1 MKKVYFSF
9 VLLVFSLGAMFA
21 QGQQL
26 PNSNCNDW
34 SGAKFDG
41 QIQPAS
47 WHYSNVTQLGF
58 DFNFSHRETGRSGQ
72 SGDYAMM
79 VQDQALEV
87 MGIGETSPGYI
98 ALGQPWVFLKDLGS
112 ISKATAGTHGG
123 ISWNSRPDTLSIWV
137 KRTGSHWKDEDFH
150 VLYYAWKGTAK
161 GSKYKGKDGNCT
173 SVAWDDEES
182 DVRIALNGNE
192 CGTDTKATQ
201 ICEGWVRDRQQYNN
215 WVNLRIPIYYMTNDV
230 PEKMNVIL
238 SASNYPNFRA
248 NSGLYEG
255 NSLYVDDMELIYSAN
270 IEQLIID
277 DVTWDS
283 FNPNTEDVQYYEL
296 GRDAVSV
303 PKIEAKRGAGS
314 LTNTKGVTVS
324 FPGRLL
330 SDKEMTIQKGAI
342 GDITR
347 ITVTSEDGKST
358 KTYQIRF
365 VREASANTQLD
376 GIQVNGNPIDNFSPK
391 VLTYDYALPFG
402 TIENPIVTCTPHEAE
417 QSVEIMQATSQTGT
431 AYIYVTAA
439 NGRNKATYTINFST
453 EALKDN
459 TLKDI
464 LVNGQSIPG
473 YTPTR
478 TSYRVSLPVD
488 TKEMPTVKAVSAYP
502 EGMQTIQY
510 TAPSVIDGGV
520 YQISVTTPGNPT
532 AKVYKLTF
540 KLEPS
545 SYAYL
550 KDLRMGEG
558 DENLIE
564 GFEPEKMIYNV
575 SLPLG
580 TMEQPTI
587 TPVPGD
593 DYQTVE
599 VQYGGLNG
607 TSRVLVTAG
616 DGVTTGLYKINV
628 STEASSV
635 TTLKGIFVNG
645 VLIPD
650 FDPQVLSYNYDLPLG
665 TTEMP
670 VVTVEQGDEYQ
681 TVTITYGGLNG
692 ITRIFVT
699 AGDGSTRSYQIQFHQ
714 QVSSVNTLQ
723 DIQVDGVSLQGFD
736 PQVLEYTYS
745 LPVGTTTLPEVTY
758 TPGDEYQT
766 IMTRSGGVNGDY
778 KIIVYPQQ
786 GASQTYIIHFQVAT
800 SSNTDLS
807 MIYVSGQPLEGFAAN
822 IKEYNIDLPEGISII
837 PTVTADKAESS
848 QRVLILLQGSQ
859 VLITVTAQSGA
870 KATYT
875 LNFIIHVSANAFL
888 KAILLDGDTIEGF
901 APERLNYEVSYT
913 GERPTLTAVPDEGQQ
928 VTMVLPQQGG
938 EALIYVQSQ
947 AGGINTYTIAFTQI
961 LEDDALLTNIFINGE
976 PLAGFQPTTM
986 NYEARYQTQWPEV
999 TWEVEPGLTVTAYQ
1013 QGNNQL
1019 LRVAS
1024 GTKANIYTI
1033 AFERDLSND
1042 CELENIL
1049 IDGEALPSF
1058 VATTH
1063 EYTIDVA
1070 AGSELPQVTFVPKNG
1085 QQQLTFGTTVKDAS
1099 SVIVTAEDGTQSTYT
1114 VTFNKA
1120 LYDLTA
1126 PIMIEVADHEI
1137 NYQPLTLVYNLEIG
1151 TGESLPQV
1159 TVTPDKG
1166 QSVMVY
1172 DENNSL
1178 QKVQVT
1184 AQNGAQAVYEIRY
1197 NRTKSDNALL
1207 ADILIDNQSIEG
1219 FRADS
1224 FNYVDTLA
1232 WRTKV
1237 LPCVM
1242 PKGQLPTQTIT
1253 THYCAVDGLM
1263 TIDVLAE
1270 DEVTQQTYTIAFPV
1284 IKSANANLQS
1294 IAFTDLN
1301 DFTFDPEVTDYA
1313 FMLPYG
1319 TPAVPVLEVYEKAE
1333 PEQRVDIESRPL
1345 GDTTFVTVT
1354 AENGATKTYRFYF
1367 EAKEAEALNSLRTLK
1382 YRFARENT
1390 PDQFDTI
1397 SLNVTQFETEVN
1409 LPYGTKTFEVIYEKN
1424 YNEQVVF
1431 VEQGGT
1437 LRPTTLKVM
1446 ANHKDYEDLTYT
1458 ITPNV
1463 STQNPAILTDLKV
1476 NGVTIEGFD
1485 SNRFAYIV
1493 NVTTNPIVTP
1503 TPNQGAYVN
1512 PIIVTS
1518 KHWKAEVSKDGY
1530 TNIYDIWYYY
1540 LNEQVPNADFT
1551 EWTNCATVTSVQK
1564 PTGWN
1569 TVADVLGKHTGFGS
1583 YTPDKL
1589 VQKNGNRVQLQTWY
1603 SVPGGGAVP
1612 GFITLGTVSST
1623 GWKVAGSTPISVSG
1637 GISFHNSPDQMLI
1650 KYNFPQLDK
1659 ANGEIQYLLNGS
1671 GGNSIL
1677 SWQIN
1682 SKMSDYQ
1689 EKVYDLSEANAQ
1701 VGDPAQLNI
1710 ILNTY
1715 NQVSCSEQLG
1725 YITNSVINTMNVEYV
1740 RFTYN
1745 STLTALKVNG
1755 LDAAME
1761 GNAFAVNLTD
1771 CEQTRIPTLAF
1782 TGQVSDQAQLIEWSE
1797 ENAEGVRTATIRNFA
1812 EDGTYTDY
1820 TLSVT
1825 RPLQASAD
1833 LEDLRVNG
1841 NTISGFDAATTDYT
1855 YTMTTAQLPDITYEP
1870 KSNLQTITMTYADST
1885 MTISVTA
1892 ENGTQKSYK
1901 IKMTRPLSNNT
1912 NLIAIDGLTGFDEAT
1927 RSYILTADQLPD
1939 LNFIKAEDAQT
1950 VVMDNGVFTITAQ
1963 DGTIGTYTVIAEPQ
1977 PRQTQGVISEFE
1989 LDGTT
1994 PMDFG
1999 GTNYTKTALLPDWAS
2014 FTREDYR
2021 DSVVMIQTE
2030 KQIQWQVIGT
2040 QATQTYT
2047 LSQPEED
2054 VTNTQ
2059 LNAILVSDTLIAD
2072 FNADI
2077 KEYTI
2082 ITNDSVGLRIIP
2094 NYVEQ
2099 QVTITR
2105 NENVYTIV
2113 VAAPNGVNKAT
2124 YTITI
2129 QPDLS
2134 NIAELEMI
2142 YIDGQELSGFRADS
2156 LDYTIVLPTPQAK
2169 QQEPQMPAITY
2180 RAAHN
2185 ATVAVEAGSKL
2196 GEQTMITVTS
2206 EDQTVVRLYNV
2217 TIEAE
2222 PSHNAQLSAI
2232 LIQNKPVD
2240 HFSPTY
2246 AYYSSRVQEE
2256 AFEVTWAAEDKFVTV
2271 TRTDSAYDQNVL
2283 VKLDTKAQD
2292 GTTIGHYE
2300 VDVYIE
2306 AFAASATL
2314 ADITLN
2320 GQPMSEF
2327 LPELNPMLAFSP
2339 MNNQYTINLPL
2350 GAKTIP
2356 DVQVVLGQEGQK
2368 VTYIRDRDG
2377 WKDSLKVASKDNA
2390 ATNTYTLTYVVPKS
2404 SNTLLSN
2411 IFVNGEPIADFEP
2424 TTYVYTYVLPLGK
2437 GSQQPE
2443 VIGQQSDATQTVA
2456 DAVFDG
2462 VKAMI
2467 EVTAEDQTK
2476 AQYVVIFDYQPS
2488 TVDTLKAI
2496 YQNAEMLP
2504 GFVATTNEY
2513 DILLPIDERR
2523 FPSLDWEMG
2532 DDYQVVVMD
2541 TVLENTYMLQRR
2553 ISVTAQDGR
2562 QRVYGVNYEIQKSD
2576 VDTLQNIFINDKPLA
2591 TFAGTIEEY
2600 SIYVDSDEQP
2610 VVTFTAGD
2618 DYQNVTVI
2626 TLPEVEGVKALDKA
2640 VIMVEAENGNVRFY
2654 TIHFLKKLDSNAHL
2668 QMIYVDNKALAG
2680 FDPEIYTY
2688 LYKIEKGGPLPSVGW
2703 VTQTDDQQVSS
2714 LTVDDT
2720 TSLIVRAEDGT
2731 IQTYRIVFQHKLS
2744 ENANLRTILVD
2755 GAPMVE
2761 FMEDIYQYDLSVDYG
2776 QKIPELVAVEQEAEQ
2791 TITRSDTILL
2801 VEGDTM
2807 YITRFF
2813 VQAENIEYENEYM
2826 VTITVGRNNDAYLT
2840 SISLKGTPLEDFDP
2854 ETIEYAVAF
2863 PIGSDST
2870 IFCTAE
2876 DVTFSLSD
2884 PKATAI
2890 VSITEEQTIYINVTA
2905 QDGKSRM
2912 TYVITQQIL
2921 LDDNNYLIDILLD
2934 SISIPNFSPEVDFYT
2949 YYLEEGMT
2957 PPTIEAIAQSENA
2970 KISINAKSVGDTS
2983 IIACESASKNVRKY
2997 YILFAKSPINEVKAP
3012 TSRDVLLK
3020 HVPGTTNIVVATIR
3034 KNVVFRLYDVKGHCH
3049 GEYKLNTV
3057 NTNFADIDL
3066 DSDNQEH
3073 LFNFDNAMGLEIH
3086 LIPNQFYLYTFMEG
3100 DTRILQSGKLL
3111 MH

>member
-26 PNSNCNDW
+26 PNGNCNDW
-34 SGAKFDG
+34 SGAKFKG
-41 QIQPAS
+41 EIQPAS
-47 WHYSNVTQLGF
+47 WHYSNVTQLGIE
-58 DFNFSHRETGRSGQ
+58 FNFSHRETGRSGQ

-98 ALGQPWVFLKDLGS
+98 ALGQPWVYLKDLGS

-161 GSKYKGKDGNCT
+161 SSKYKGKDGSCT

-182 DVRIALNGNE
+182 DIRIALDGNE

-255 NSLYVDDMELIYSAN
+255 NSLYVDDMELIYSAS
-270 IEQLIID
+270 IQQLIID
-277 DVTWDS
+277 DVVWS
-283 FNPNTEDVQYYEL
+283 GFNPNTEDVQFYEL

-330 SDKEMTIQKGAI
+330 SDKEMTVQKGAI

-376 GIQVNGNPIDNFSPK
+376 GIQVNGNPIENFSPK

-417 QSVEIMQATSQTGT
+417 QSVEIMQASSQTGT

-464 LVNGQSIPG
+464 LVNGNSIPD

-478 TSYRVSLPVD
+478 TSYRISLPVD

-593 DYQTVE
+593 IYQTVE

-616 DGVTTGLYKINV
+616 DGVTTSLYKINV

-645 VLIPD
+645 VLIPG

-714 QVSSVNTLQ
+714 QVSSVNTLK
-723 DIQVDGVSLQGFD
+723 DIQVDGVSLPGFD

-800 SSNTDLS
+800 SSNTDLA
-807 MIYVSGQPLEGFAAN
+807 MIYVDGQPLEGFDAN
-822 IKEYNIDLPEGISII
+822 IKEYNIDLPEGISVI

-875 LNFIIHVSANAFL
+875 LNFIIHVSENAFL
-888 KAILLDGDTIEGF
+888 KAIFLDGDTIEGF

-913 GERPTLTAVPDEGQQ
+913 GERPTVTVEPDEGQQ

-938 EALIYVQSQ
+938 DALIFVQSQ

-961 LEDDALLTNIFINGE
+961 LEDDALLTNIFINSE

-1013 QGNNQL
+1013 QANNQL

-1033 AFERDLSND
+1033 AFERDWSND

-1049 IDGEALPSF
+1049 IDGEALTSF

-1070 AGSELPQVTFVPKNG
+1070 AGSELPQVTFVPKNN
-1085 QQQLTFGTTVKDAS
+1085 QQQLTFGTTLKDAS
-1099 SVIVTAEDGTQSTYT
+1099 SVTVTAEDGTQSTYT

-1166 QSVMVY
+1166 QSIMVY

-1184 AQNGAQAVYEIRY
+1184 AENGAQAVYEIRY
-1197 NRTKSDNALL
+1197 THIKSNNALL
-1207 ADILIDNQSIEG
+1207 ANILIDNQSIEG

-1224 FNYVDTLA
+1224 FNYVDSLA

-1242 PKGQLPTQTIT
+1242 PKGQLSTQTIT

-1319 TPAVPVLEVYEKAE
+1319 TPAVPQLELYEKAE

-1354 AENGATKTYRFYF
+1354 AENGDKKTYRFYF
-1367 EAKEAEALNSLRTLK
+1367 EAKEAEAENKLRLIQYK
-1382 YRFARENT
+1382 YTRENAPEEVIT
-1390 PDQFDTI
+1390 K
-1397 SLNVTQFETEVN
+1397 SLMTNEKDFEVA

-1424 YNEQVVF
+1424 YDEQVVF

-1437 LRPTTLKVM
+1437 LRPTTINVM
-1446 ANHKDYEDLTYT
+1446 ANHTDYNDLIYT

-1463 STQNPAILTDLKV
+1463 STQNPAVLTGLKV
-1476 NGVTIEGFD
+1476 NGVEVDGFD
-1485 SNRFAYIV
+1485 SNRFSYVV
-1493 NVTTNPIVTP
+1493 NIASSPIVEPQVASFQTGV
-1503 TPNQGAYVN
+1503 QVLQQD
-1512 PIIVTS
+1512 S
-1518 KHWKAEVSKDGY
+1518 KHWQAKVMNDGY
-1530 TNIYDIWYYY
+1530 SNIYDIWFFY
-1540 LNEQVPNADFT
+1540 PNDIIPNGEFT
-1551 EWTNCATVTSVQK
+1551 DWSNCAVTTSAKK

-1569 TVADVLGKHTGFGS
+1569 TIGDASGPYKVIVTLCTPGEECSQATDGS
-1583 YTPDKL
+1583 VYLKTRYVDGCARNLP
-1589 VQKNGNRVQLQTWY
+1589 
-1603 SVPGGGAVP
+1603 A
-1612 GFITLGTVSST
+1612 FITLGTIT
-1623 GWKVAGSTPISVSG
+1623 GTVNTNNSFAVQG
-1637 GISFHNSPDQMLI
+1637 GITFRNTPDKLLVRYKAPTVHTKNHIIYQVTG
-1650 KYNFPQLDK
+1650 
-1659 ANGEIQYLLNGS
+1659 ANGVFAIDESDESKVKDYKVREINLIPLHEQS
-1671 GGNSIL
+1671 GVPSAINII
-1677 SWQIN
+1677 IN
-1682 SKMSDYQ
+1682 SYHGYQ
-1689 EKVYDLSEANAQ
+1689 
-1701 VGDPAQLNI
+1701 GG
-1710 ILNTY
+1710 
-1715 NQVSCSEQLG
+1715 LG
-1725 YITNSVINTMNVEYV
+1725 TEGFGTIAEMNVDYV
-1740 RFTYN
+1740 RTAYN

-1755 LDAAME
+1755 LDASLE
-1761 GNAFAVNLTD
+1761 GNAFNVELTD
-1771 CEQTRIPTLAF
+1771 PEQTRIPTLTF
-1782 TGQVSDQAQLIEWSE
+1782 TGQVSDQAQLITWSQE
-1797 ENAEGVRTATIRNFA
+1797 DAQGVRTATIRNFA

-1825 RPLQASAD
+1825 RPRQSSAD
-1833 LEDLRVNG
+1833 LQSLLVNG
-1841 NTISGFDAATTDYT
+1841 SEITNFDAATTDYS

-1870 KSNLQTITMTYADST
+1870 KSNLQTIAMSYADST
-1885 MTISVTA
+1885 MTITVKA
-1892 ENGTQKSYK
+1892 ENGTQKTYK
-1901 IKMTRPLSNNT
+1901 VKMTRTLSDNT
-1912 NLIAIDGLTGFDEAT
+1912 NLIAIDGLTGFDEAI
-1927 RSYILTADQLPD
+1927 RSYIITADQLPD

-1950 VVMDNGVFTITAQ
+1950 VVMDKGVFTITAQ
-1963 DGTIGTYTVIAEPQ
+1963 NGTVGTYTIIAQPQ
-1977 PRQTQGVISEFE
+1977 SRQTQGIISEFE

-1999 GTNYTKTALLPDWAS
+1999 GTNYTKTAPLPEWVS

-2021 DSVVMIQTE
+2021 DSVVMIQSE

-2059 LNAILVSDTLIAD
+2059 LSAILVADTLIAG

-2077 KEYTI
+2077 KEYI
-2082 ITNDSVGLRIIP
+2082 LITNEAVDLRAIP
-2094 NYVEQ
+2094 VYVQQ

-2105 NENVYTIV
+2105 NENVYTIEV
-2113 VAAPNGVNKAT
+2113 TAPNGVNKAT
-2124 YTITI
+2124 YTVTI

-2156 LDYTIVLPTPQAK
+2156 LNYTVILPSPQAK

-2180 RAAHN
+2180 RAGYK

-2206 EDQTVVRLYNV
+2206 EDQTVVRIYNV
-2217 TIEAE
+2217 TVEAE

-2246 AYYSSRVQEE
+2246 AYYSSRVQD
-2256 AFEVTWAAEDKFVTV
+2256 ADFDVTWAAEDKFVTV
-2271 TRTDSAYDQNVL
+2271 SRTDSAYDQNIL

-2292 GTTIGHYE
+2292 GTTTGHYE

-2314 ADITLN
+2314 ADIALN
-2320 GQPMSEF
+2320 GQPMSAF

-2350 GAKTIP
+2350 GATTLP
-2356 DVQVVLGQEGQK
+2356 DVQAVLGQEGQK
-2368 VTYIRDRDG
+2368 VTYTRNG
-2377 WKDSLKVASKDNA
+2377 LQVQLKVVSKDDA
-2390 ATNTYTLTYVVPKS
+2390 VTNTYTLQYVIPKS

-2411 IFVNGEPIADFEP
+2411 IFVNGEPLADFEP
-2424 TTYVYTYVLPLGK
+2424 TTYVYTYTLPLGEK
-2437 GSQQPE
+2437 NKEPE
-2443 VIGQQSDATQTVA
+2443 VVGQQSEATQTVA

-2462 VKAMI
+2462 TKAMI
-2467 EVTAEDQTK
+2467 EVTAEDLTK

-2488 TVDTLKAI
+2488 TIDTLKAI
-2496 YQNAEMLP
+2496 YQNAALLP

-2513 DILLPIDERR
+2513 NFLLPMGERR
-2523 FPSLDWEMG
+2523 FPNLDWEMG

-2541 TVLENTYMLQRR
+2541 TVLENTYLLQRR
-2553 ISVTAQDGR
+2553 ITVTAQDGR
-2562 QRVYGVNYEIQKSD
+2562 QRVYSVNYEIQKSD
-2576 VDTLQNIFINDKPLA
+2576 VDTLQNIFINDRRLE
-2591 TFAGTIEEY
+2591 TFMGSVEEY
-2600 SIYVDSDEQP
+2600 SIYVDGDEQP

-2618 DYQNVTVI
+2618 EYQNVTVL

-2640 VIMVEAENGNVRFY
+2640 LIMVEAENGNVRFY

-2668 QMIYVDNKALAG
+2668 QMIYVGNKALAG
-2680 FDPEIYTY
+2680 FDPEIFAY
-2688 LYKIEKGGPLPSVGW
+2688 LYKIDKNAPLPSVGW
-2703 VTQTDDQQVSS
+2703 VAQTDEQQVNS

-2731 IQTYRIVFQHKLS
+2731 TLTYRIVFQHKLS
-2744 ENANLRTILVD
+2744 ENANLLTILVD
-2755 GAPMVE
+2755 GTP
-2761 FMEDIYQYDLSVDYG
+2761 MEDFKENIYQYDLIVGYG
-2776 QKIPELVAVEQEAEQ
+2776 QKAPEFVAVEQEDEQ
-2791 TITRSDTILL
+2791 TITRFDTLLL

-2807 YITRFF
+2807 YVTRFL
-2813 VQAENIEYENEYM
+2813 VQAENIEFENEYI
-2826 VTITVGRNNDAYLT
+2826 ITVTVDRNNDAYLT
-2840 SISLKGTPLEDFDP
+2840 SIFLKGTPLEGFDP

-2863 PIGSDST
+2863 PVGSDST
-2870 IFCTAE
+2870 VFYTAE
-2876 DVTFSLSD
+2876 DVTYLLSD

-2890 VSITEEQTIYINVTA
+2890 VSVTEEQTIYINVTA

-2934 SISIPNFSPEVDFYT
+2934 NISMPNFTPELDFYT

-2970 KISINAKSVGDTS
+2970 KVSINVKSVGDTS
-2983 IIACESASKNVRKY
+2983 IIACESASKKVRKY
-2997 YILFAKSPINEVKAP
+2997 YIFFTKSPINDAKTP

-3049 GEYKLNTV
+3049 GEYKLTTV

-3066 DSDNQEH
+3066 DSEDQEH

-3086 LIPNQFYLYTFMEG
+3086 LIPNQFYLYTFME
-3100 DTRILQSGKLL
+3100 DDKRILQSGKLL

>member
-9 VLLVFSLGAMFA
+9 VLLTFFLGAAFA

-26 PNSNCNDW
+26 PNGNCNDW
-34 SGAKFDG
+34 SGAKFKG
-41 QIQPAS
+41 EIQPAS
-47 WHYSNVTQLGF
+47 WHYSNVTQLGIE
-58 DFNFSHRETGRSGQ
+58 FNFSHRETGRSGQ

-98 ALGQPWVFLKDLGS
+98 ALGQPWVYLKDLTS

-123 ISWNSRPDTLSIWV
+123 ISWKSRPDTLSIWV

-161 GSKYKGKDGNCT
+161 SSKYKGKDGSCT
-173 SVAWDDEES
+173 SVSWDDEES
-182 DVRIALNGNE
+182 DIRIALDGNE
-192 CGTDTKATQ
+192 CGTDSKGTQ
-201 ICEGWVRDRQQYNN
+201 ICEGWVWGRQQYND

-230 PEKMNVIL
+230 PEKMNIIL

-255 NSLYVDDMELIYSAN
+255 NSLYVDDLELIYSAS
-270 IEQLIID
+270 IQQLIID
-277 DVTWDS
+277 DVVWS
-283 FNPNTEDVQYYEL
+283 GFNPNTEDVQFYEL
-296 GRDAVSV
+296 GRDVVSV

-314 LTNTKGVTVS
+314 LTNSKGTTVS
-324 FPGRLL
+324 FPGRTL
-330 SDKEMTIQKGAI
+330 SDKEMTIQKGAV

-376 GIQVNGNPIDNFSPK
+376 GIQVNGNPIENFSPK

-417 QSVEIMQATSQTGT
+417 QSVQIMQASSQTGT

-439 NGRNKATYTINFST
+439 NGRNKATYTVNFST

-459 TLKDI
+459 TLQDI
-464 LVNGQSIPG
+464 LVNGQPIPG
-473 YTPTR
+473 FSPTK
-478 TSYRVSLPVD
+478 TSYRISLPVD
-488 TKEMPTVKAVSAYP
+488 TEEMPTVKAVSAYP
-502 EGMQTIQY
+502 EGMQTITY

-545 SYAYL
+545 TYSYL

-558 DENLIE
+558 NENLIE
-564 GFEPEKMIYNV
+564 GFEPTKMIYNV

-580 TMEQPTI
+580 TLELPTI

-593 DYQTVE
+593 VYQTIE
-599 VQYGGLNG
+599 VQKGGLNG

-616 DGVTTGLYKINV
+616 DGVTNSLYKINV

-635 TTLKGIFVNG
+635 TTLKGIYIDG
-645 VLIPD
+645 VLIPG

-665 TTEMP
+665 TTELP

-681 TVTITYGGLNG
+681 TVNITYGGLKG

-714 QVSSVNTLQ
+714 QVSSVNTLK
-723 DIQVDGVSLQGFD
+723 DIQVDGVSLPNFD
-736 PQVLEYTYS
+736 SEVLEYTYS

-800 SSNTDLS
+800 SSNTDLA
-807 MIYVSGQPLEGFAAN
+807 MIYVDGKPLEGFDAS
-822 IKEYNIDLPEGISII
+822 IKEYTIDLPEGVSVI
-837 PTVTADKAESS
+837 PTVTADKAENN

-859 VLITVTAQSGA
+859 VLVTVTAQSGA

-888 KAILLDGDTIEGF
+888 KAIYLNGTLIDGF
-901 APERLNYEVSYT
+901 APDKLNYEVSYT
-913 GERPTLTAVPDEGQQ
+913 GERPMVTVEPDEGQQ
-928 VTMVLPQQGG
+928 VTMILPQQGG
-938 EALIYVQSQ
+938 DAHIYVQSQ

-961 LEDDALLTNIFINGE
+961 VEDDALLKNILINGE
-976 PLAGFQPTTM
+976 ALADFQPIKM
-986 NYEARYQTQWPEV
+986 NYEAHYQTTWPEV
-999 TWEVEPGLTVTAYQ
+999 TWEVEEGFTVTPYQ
-1013 QGNNQL
+1013 RAQTQL

-1024 GTKANIYTI
+1024 DTKSNVYTI
-1033 AFERDLSND
+1033 TFERDWSSD
-1042 CELENIL
+1042 CELSNIL
-1049 IDGEALPSF
+1049 INGEPLTSF
-1058 VATTH
+1058 MATKH
-1063 EYTIDVA
+1063 EYSIDLA
-1070 AGSELPQVTFVPKNG
+1070 AGSELPQVTFVPKND
-1085 QQQLTFGTTVKDAS
+1085 QQQLTFGTTLKDAS
-1099 SVIVTAEDGTQSTYT
+1099 SVTVTAEDGTQSTYT
-1114 VTFNKA
+1114 VSFNKA

-1126 PIMIEVADHEI
+1126 PIKIEVAGHEI
-1137 NYQPLTLVYNLEIG
+1137 NYQPQTLTYNLTIG
-1151 TGESLPQV
+1151 TGEALPQV

-1166 QSVMVY
+1166 QSIMVY

-1184 AQNGAQAVYEIRY
+1184 AQDGTQAVYEIRY
-1197 NRTKSDNALL
+1197 YRQPSDNALL
-1207 ADILIDNQSIEG
+1207 ANILIDNQSIEG

-1224 FNYVDTLA
+1224 FNYVDSLA

-1263 TIDVLAE
+1263 TIEVVAE
-1270 DEVTQQTYTIAFPV
+1270 DEVTKQIYTIAFPV

-1301 DFTFDPEVTDYA
+1301 EFTFDPEVTDYA
-1313 FMLPYG
+1313 FTLPYG
-1319 TPAVPVLEVYEKAE
+1319 TTAVPVLEMYEKQE
-1333 PEQRVDIESRPL
+1333 TEQRVDIESRPL

-1354 AENGATKTYRFYF
+1354 AENGDKKTYRFYF
-1367 EAKEAEALNSLRTLK
+1367 EAKDAEASNNLRALK

-1390 PDQFDTI
+1390 PDRFDTVNL
-1397 SLNVTQFETEVN
+1397 SVTQFETEVN
-1409 LPYGTKTFEVIYEKN
+1409 LPYGTKTFEVLYEKN

-1437 LRPTTLKVM
+1437 LRPTTVNVM
-1446 ANHKDYEDLTYT
+1446 ANHTDYEDLTYT
-1458 ITPNV
+1458 ITPKV
-1463 STQNPAILTDLKV
+1463 STQNPAVLTGLKV
-1476 NGVTIEGFD
+1476 NGVEVDGFD
-1485 SNRFAYIV
+1485 SNRFSYVV
-1493 NVTTNPIVTP
+1493 NVTANPIVEYT
-1503 TPNQGAYVN
+1503 TRDFQT
-1512 PIIVTS
+1512 IVQVLQQDS
-1518 KHWKAEVSKDGY
+1518 KHWQAKVVNDGY
-1530 TNIYDIWYYY
+1530 TNIYDIWYFYS
-1540 LNEQVPNADFT
+1540 NDVIPNGEFT
-1551 EWTNCATVTSVQK
+1551 EWTTAKYNNGPKPVSWQVVADAVNSEGTYSSGGEVKQN
-1564 PTGWN
+1564 PTG
-1569 TVADVLGKHTGFGS
+1569 VAYLYSRYPGIFG
-1583 YTPDKL
+1583 
-1589 VQKNGNRVQLQTWY
+1589 V
-1603 SVPGGGAVP
+1603 GGIIP
-1612 GFITLGTVSST
+1612 GFITLGTVT
-1623 GWKVAGSTPISVSG
+1623 GKLGVAGSSSFQVSG
-1637 GISFHNSPDQMLI
+1637 GITFRNSPDVLSIYYKFPKVSDNNRIVYQLTGNMGI
-1650 KYNFPQLDK
+1650 KEIIHNDTKAISNYTQLDIDLTP
-1659 ANGEIQYLLNGS
+1659 AN
-1671 GGNSIL
+1671 
-1677 SWQIN
+1677 
-1682 SKMSDYQ
+1682 
-1689 EKVYDLSEANAQ
+1689 EA
-1701 VGDPAQLNI
+1701 VGAPSSMNI
-1710 ILNTY
+1710 ILNSY
-1715 NQVSCSEQLG
+1715 
-1725 YITNSVINTMNVEYV
+1725 YVESSTTADGSAEMYVDWV
-1740 RFTYN
+1740 RFKYN
-1745 STLTALKVNG
+1745 SQLTALKVNG
-1755 LDAAME
+1755 LDASLE
-1761 GNAFAVNLTD
+1761 GTAFNVALTD

-1782 TGQVSDQAQLIEWSE
+1782 TGQVSDQAQLITWSQE
-1797 ENAEGVRTATIRNFA
+1797 DAQGIRTATIRNFA
-1812 EDGTYTDY
+1812 EDGTSTDY
-1820 TLSVT
+1820 TLTVT
-1825 RPLQASAD
+1825 RPLQSSAD
-1833 LEDLRVNG
+1833 LQSLLVNG
-1841 NTISGFDAATTDYT
+1841 LEITGFDAATTDYT
-1855 YTMTTAQLPDITYEP
+1855 YTMKSAQLPDITYEP
-1870 KSNLQTITMTYADST
+1870 KSNLQTISMTYADST
-1885 MTISVTA
+1885 MTIVVKA

-1901 IKMTRPLSNNT
+1901 VKMVRTLSNNT
-1912 NLIAIDGLTGFDEAT
+1912 NLIAIDGLTDFDPAT
-1927 RSYILTADQLPD
+1927 RFYTITADQMPD
-1939 LNFIKAEDAQT
+1939 LNFLKAEDAQT
-1950 VVMDNGVFTITAQ
+1950 VVMNKGVFSVTAQ
-1963 DGTIGTYTVIAEPQ
+1963 DGTIGTYTVTLQPQ
-1977 PRQTQGVISEFE
+1977 QRETQGIMTEFE

-1994 PMDFG
+1994 PTDFG
-1999 GTNYTKTALLPDWAS
+1999 GTNYEKTAPLPEWVS

-2021 DSVVMIQTE
+2021 DSVVMVQTE
-2030 KQIQWQVIGT
+2030 KQIQWQVFGT
-2040 QATQTYT
+2040 QATQAYT

-2054 VTNTQ
+2054 VTNTN
-2059 LNAILVSDTLIAD
+2059 LRAILVADTLIAG
-2072 FNADI
+2072 FNAEI
-2077 KEYTI
+2077 KEYTL
-2082 ITNDSVGLRIIP
+2082 ITNDAVDLRAVPISVK
-2094 NYVEQ
+2094 Q
-2099 QVTITR
+2099 QVAITR
-2105 NENVYTIV
+2105 NENVYTIEV
-2113 VAAPNGVNKAT
+2113 TAPNGVNKAA
-2124 YTITI
+2124 YTVTI

-2142 YIDGQELSGFRADS
+2142 YIDGQELAGFRADS
-2156 LDYTIVLPTPQAK
+2156 TNYTVVLPAPEAK

-2180 RAAHN
+2180 RAAQN

-2196 GEQTMITVTS
+2196 GEVTMITVTS
-2206 EDQTVVRLYNV
+2206 EDSSAHNTYSVIV
-2217 TIEAE
+2217 EAE

-2246 AYYSSRVQEE
+2246 AYYSSRVQD
-2256 AFEVTWAAEDKFVTV
+2256 ADFDVTWAAEDKFVTV
-2271 TRTDSAYDQNVL
+2271 TRTDSAYDQNVI

-2292 GTTIGHYE
+2292 GTTTGHYE

-2314 ADITLN
+2314 SDIALN

-2350 GAKTIP
+2350 GETTMP
-2356 DVQVVLGQEGQK
+2356 DVQAVLGQEGQK
-2368 VTYIRDRDG
+2368 VERIRNG
-2377 WKDSLKVASKDNA
+2377 WQVQLKVTSKDDA
-2390 ATNTYTLTYVVPKS
+2390 VTNTYTLQYIVPKS

-2424 TTYVYTYVLPLGK
+2424 TTYVYTYALPLGEK
-2437 GSQQPE
+2437 NKEPE
-2443 VIGQQSDATQTVA
+2443 VVGQQSDATQTVA

-2462 VKAMI
+2462 TKAMI
-2467 EVTAEDQTK
+2467 EVTAEDLTK

-2496 YQNAEMLP
+2496 YQDAEMLP

-2513 DILLPIDERR
+2513 NFVLPTGERR

-2532 DDYQVVVMD
+2532 DDYQIVVMD
-2541 TVLENTYMLQRR
+2541 TVLESDYLLQRR
-2553 ISVTAQDGR
+2553 ITVTAQDGR

-2576 VDTLQNIFINDKPLA
+2576 VDTLQNIFINDKRLE
-2591 TFAGTIEEY
+2591 TFAGTVEEY
-2600 SIYVDSDEQP
+2600 SLYVDSDEQP
-2610 VVTFTAGD
+2610 TITFTAGD
-2618 DYQNVTVI
+2618 EYQNVTII

-2668 QMIYVDNKALAG
+2668 QMIYVGNKALAG
-2680 FDPEIYTY
+2680 FDPEIFAY
-2688 LYKIEKGGPLPSVGW
+2688 LYKIDKGAPLPSVGW
-2703 VTQTDDQQVSS
+2703 VAQTDEQQVNS

-2731 IQTYRIVFQHKLS
+2731 TLTYRITFQHKLS
-2744 ENANLRTILVD
+2744 ENANLLTILMD
-2755 GAPMVE
+2755 GTP
-2761 FMEDIYQYDLSVDYG
+2761 MEDFNENIYQYDLMVGYG
-2776 QKIPELVAVEQEAEQ
+2776 QKAPEFVAVEQEIEQ
-2791 TITRSDTILL
+2791 TITRSDTLLL

-2807 YITRFF
+2807 YVTRFL
-2813 VQAENIEYENEYM
+2813 VQAENIEFETEYV
-2826 VTITVGRNNDAYLT
+2826 VTVTVDRNNDAYLT
-2840 SISLKGTPLEDFDP
+2840 SIFLKGTPLKGFEP
-2854 ETIEYAVAF
+2854 EKIEYAIAF
-2863 PIGSDST
+2863 PVGSDST
-2870 IFCTAE
+2870 VFYTAD
-2876 DVTFSLSD
+2876 DVTYILSN
-2884 PKATAI
+2884 PKATATI
-2890 VSITEEQTIYINVTA
+2890 SITQEQTIYINVTA
-2905 QDGKSRM
+2905 QDGKSRT

-2921 LDDNNYLIDILLD
+2921 LDDNNYLVDILLD
-2934 SISIPNFSPEVDFYT
+2934 NISMPNFTPELDFYT

-2970 KISINAKSVGDTS
+2970 KVSVNVKSVGDTS
-2983 IIACESASKNVRKY
+2983 IIACESASKKVRKY
-2997 YILFAKSPINEVKAP
+2997 YIFFTKSPINDAQTP

-3020 HVPGTTNIVVATIR
+3020 YVPGTTDIVVATTR
-3034 KNVVFRLYDVKGHCH
+3034 KNVTFCLYDAYGHVH
-3049 GEYKLNTV
+3049 ATYKLTTV
-3057 NTNFADIDL
+3057 NTNFADIDI
-3066 DSDNQEH
+3066 DSDGKEH
-3073 LFNFDNAMGLEIH
+3073 LFNFDNAMGLQIH
-3086 LIPNQFYLYTFMEG
+3086 LLPNQFYIYSFIG
-3100 DTRILQSGKLL
+3100 DGKHLIQSGKLL